1 MNIFW
6 IIYWIAVCFGIIHA
20 TILTRHE
27 LQDGASYTLND
38 LLLCTILIM
47 VPVLNLITVIVTTC
61 QLLSIFGSMVIFKG
75 K

>member
-6 IIYWIAVCFGIIHA
+6 IIYWIAVCFASINA
-20 TILTRHE
+20 TILTRRE
-27 LQDGASYTLND
+27 LQDGTSYTVND
-38 LLLCTILIM
+38 LLLCIILIM
-47 VPVLNLITVIVTTC
+47 VPVMNLITVIVTTC